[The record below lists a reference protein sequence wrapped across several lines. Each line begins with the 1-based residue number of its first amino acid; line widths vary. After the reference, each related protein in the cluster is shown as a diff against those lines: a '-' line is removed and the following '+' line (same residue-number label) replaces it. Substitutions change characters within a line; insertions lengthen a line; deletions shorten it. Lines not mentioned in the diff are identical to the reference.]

1 MPVINRIEVSNFMN
15 ATRRDPWQPT
25 WPHQIFELMGLHS
38 VINMPNGR
46 GKTTIVTT
54 ILCCLAGNGRK
65 ISEIRSIHFAP
76 KSTGRYTH
84 LRVQMT
90 MDTESAAAFDMFSDA
105 PQGQQMVFGVYGR
118 SGENE
123 TYTFYSYHG
132 TFEDCP
138 VHKGSIQ
145 KPGLIE
151 LIPDKEFS
159 DRLQIMP
166 GRFPTSAREKTNE
179 SWRAYVARWF
189 DMTGI
194 EQQISYQLKAGGEGK
209 SAYFEVKPRTGMKY
223 STSVFYEHLA
233 PQLLTNVMGE
243 YGEDDE
249 HGIEDTIHEK
259 ARKVVHAKVFSE
271 QRRRQLEQ
279 TKRVLGE
286 LQRLNTAAEEISR
299 FHADHQT
306 CSTKL
311 ATELSVLR
319 NIVIDK
325 PIPGLPLRPSDAVPE
340 LTNYLVLSKGLPYMP
355 DRTFALLTGEDP
367 KVINQR
373 ALRQGIQ
380 PVDVENL
387 QLLDITCDR
396 GELHAERKQ
405 GGGSATKF
413 YDLAGATTLLS
424 LSDKYLPEWD
434 TEKAISAVREAFE
447 WAVNA
452 DTNPARLQLNAL
464 IKDRDLKTAKRDELF
479 DTITI
484 LSNEKLNLIEER
496 QQAGAQQ
503 AEYQRMSKSGFF
515 TSEELTSPEKTG
527 HVVAS
532 ELSSSEK
539 ALNLHR
545 EMVAKQE
552 AVYSE
557 WQTLDAKYGSDT
569 LPDVLEQLQQA
580 EKLARDAYDAIK
592 AQRDDSTA
600 GAKKLKGAVVSA
612 RESLNQLAARVKE
625 VESNASKSEAF
636 ARLFPGESPHGLN
649 KRVTSELSAARE
661 EHARL
666 EKELARHSEILEALV
681 DFRDRFGAD
690 RNPAE
695 WLMQRT
701 KVYEGALAR
710 IQSLESSRKEESIS
724 LENLERFSVAPNSY
738 FRAVTEKIGVPSTP
752 LYREIEQ
759 MDLNTDRKITVLS
772 LFSGLLHAP
781 VLPDAGQAAIAARNL
796 ADNNFEFP
804 VFVAEDLAA
813 FCGSTSI
820 SFNDNLARSLFIGI
834 RTRAVDCL
842 LDPSLVEREKEKLS
856 LKINQLETRL
866 KLLSKIKLKL
876 SSNTQ
881 VAQLAGRAQHA
892 LDVGAVEKSEHL
904 RIDLDS
910 VISSLAL
917 LGERASESALEAIR
931 GEISY
936 RKALDDKS
944 PDALLTDHEQADK
957 AYSALLADEL
967 LLTESIEALNQ
978 KMEEASEVL
987 RQSSVEKSTLEPVI
1001 KRVLVFLNNK
1011 EYGLQFM
1018 QEYPKQRTV
1027 LTDEFE
1033 KARRRHGFSFDL
1045 AQKFV
1050 ASGLER
1056 PIEIEQRIN
1065 DITALIPE
1073 LDAQKQQL
1081 TAEIGLSEKNFS
1093 DLNSQV
1099 FKIDILSNKLIK
1111 LYRKYRNYDLV
1122 TDSEKCRIDRH
1133 RVYADV
1139 GYIRA
1144 STTENE
1150 LIKRLLQLNDE
1161 MENFGN
1167 VLADCVSSLTNSERD
1182 YNSASERFTGEF
1194 KRVANDPSLQ
1204 MSENLKHLLAQA
1216 QSDPSRIK
1224 LIFDATKTDYDMD
1237 MVANETARQQLDLEW
1252 EGMAEWLCEFT
1263 QRLPGYFK
1271 LMKNVFAPQYDS
1283 LSGKVTHA
1291 GFIVSG
1297 EVMQSDDVQA
1307 VMGEIV
1313 NDIDDFENH
1322 QRKSAD
1328 SDSRKE
1334 TSKNFRREIRN
1345 KFYQRILLNPSIKVC
1360 IPSISEKPLLLE
1372 KEMASSGQGV
1382 AMTLL
1387 WIVKLAD
1394 FVSERERQ
1402 RKTVSGSK
1410 FGARTMISAKKLRHI
1425 DSQFVFIDGAFSH
1438 LSDRAL
1444 IEDVLKGISRT
1455 HGRFQLIVTGHDPDY
1470 NFKHNFKYFPTLLT
1484 GREISDRYMYVENG
1498 KPVDPVEKGSSLG
1511 AMELLRLH
1519 KIELS
1524 QQPGTAT

>member
-15 ATRRDPWQPT
+15 ATRREPWQPT

-76 KSTGRYTH
+76 KSTGRFTH

-123 TYTFYSYHG
+123 SYTFYSYYG

-138 VHKGSIQ
+138 LHKGSIQ

-151 LIPDKEFS
+151 LIPDKEFT

-194 EQQISYQLKAGGEGK
+194 EQQINYQLKAGGEGK

-223 STSVFYEHLA
+223 STAVFYEHLA
-233 PQLLTNVMGE
+233 PQLLANVMGE

-286 LQRLNTAAEEISR
+286 LQRLNTAAEEITR

-306 CSTKL
+306 CSSAL
-311 ATELSVLR
+311 AAELSVLR

-325 PIPGLPLRPSDAVPE
+325 PIPGLPLRPSDGVPDFA
-340 LTNYLVLSKGLPYMP
+340 NYLVLSEGLPYMP
-355 DRTFALLTGEDP
+355 DRAFILLTGEEP

-380 PVDVENL
+380 PTEVEKS
-387 QLLDITCDR
+387 QLLDITCDQTILRDELGR
-396 GELHAERKQ
+396 GRDNKYYCSKSAVELLNKHT
-405 GGGSATKF
+405 GKF
-413 YDLAGATTLLS
+413 
-424 LSDKYLPEWD
+424 LPEWD
-434 TEKAISAVREAFE
+434 TEKAVNAVREAFE

-464 IKDRDLKTAKRDELF
+464 IKDRTLKTAKRDELLV
-479 DTITI
+479 TMTI
-484 LSNEKLNLIEER
+484 LSNEKLDLIEESR
-496 QQAGAQQ
+496 QEGAQQ

-515 TSEELTSPEKTG
+515 TPEELTSPEKTG
-527 HVVAS
+527 HEVAS
-532 ELSSSEK
+532 ELLRSEN

-557 WQTLDAKYGSDT
+557 WQTLDVKYGSDT
-569 LPDVLEQLQQA
+569 LPDVLERLKQT
-580 EKLARDAYDAIK
+580 EKNARIERDAIK
-592 AQRDDSTA
+592 EQREESS
-600 GAKKLKGAVVSA
+600 AKAKSIKGAVGSA
-612 RESLNQLAARVKE
+612 RESLAQLAARVKE
-625 VESNASKSEAF
+625 VESNTSKAETF
-636 ARLFPGESPHGLN
+636 ADLFPGESPHGLIQ
-649 KRVTSELSAARE
+649 KVTSELSAAKK
-661 EHARL
+661 
-666 EKELARHSEILEALV
+666 EKTGIETELARLSDALKDLL
-681 DFRDRFGAD
+681 DFHERFGTD
-690 RNPAE
+690 RIPSE
-695 WLMQRT
+695 WLKQRT
-701 KVYEGALAR
+701 KVYESALAR
-710 IQSLESSRKEESIS
+710 IQSLESSLKEESIS
-724 LENLERFSVAPNSY
+724 LENLERFSIAPNSY
-738 FRAVTEKIGVPSTP
+738 FRAVTEKIGVPSIP
-752 LYREIEQ
+752 LYRAIEQ
-759 MDLNTDRKITVLS
+759 MDLKTDRKTTVLS

-804 VFVAEDLAA
+804 VFVAEDLAE

-820 SFNDNLARSLFIGI
+820 SFHDDLARSLFVGI

-842 LDPSLVEREKEKLS
+842 LDPSLVEREKEKIS
-856 LKINQLETRL
+856 LKIEQLKTRL
-866 KLLSKIKLKL
+866 NLLGKIKSRL
-876 SSNTQ
+876 SSNTP

-892 LDVGAVEKSEHL
+892 LDVGAVEKSGRL
-904 RIDLDS
+904 RANLDS
-910 VISSLAL
+910 VISSLTRL
-917 LGERASESALEAIR
+917 DERASENALEAVR
-931 GEISY
+931 GEIAY
-936 RKALDDKS
+936 RKALGDKS
-944 PDALLTDHEQADK
+944 PDTLLTEHEQADK
-957 AYSALLADEL
+957 AYSALSAEEL
-967 LLTESIEALNQ
+967 SLTETIEMLNQ

-987 RQSSVEKSTLEPVI
+987 RQASVEKGALEPVI

-1018 QEYPKQRTV
+1018 QEYPDQRTF
-1027 LTDEFE
+1027 LTAQFE
-1033 KARRRHGFSFDL
+1033 KARCRHGFSFDL
-1045 AQKFV
+1045 AQKFI

-1056 PIEIEQRIN
+1056 PIKIEQRLNEISV
-1065 DITALIPE
+1065 LIPE

-1081 TAEIGLSEKNFS
+1081 IAEIDLSEQSFNKVQP
-1093 DLNSQV
+1093 QV

-1111 LYRKYRNYDLV
+1111 LYRKYRNYELSAG
-1122 TDSEKCRIDRH
+1122 TEQNRMDRH
-1133 RVYADV
+1133 SIYSDV

-1150 LIKRLLQLNDE
+1150 LIKRLIKLNDE
-1161 MENFGN
+1161 IEDFGN
-1167 VLADCVSSLTNSERD
+1167 VLAGCVSSLTTAESA
-1182 YNSASERFTGEF
+1182 YNSSSDRFNGEF
-1194 KRVANDPSLQ
+1194 KRVADDPSLQ

-1216 QSDPSRIK
+1216 QTDPSRIK
-1224 LIFDATKTDYDMD
+1224 LILDATQTDYDMD
-1237 MVANETARQQLDLEW
+1237 MVANETAREQLDLEW
-1252 EGMAEWLCEFT
+1252 EGMAGWLCEFT
-1263 QRLPGYFK
+1263 QRLPTYFK
-1271 LMKNVFAPQYDS
+1271 LMKSVFAPQYDS

-1291 GFIVSG
+1291 GFSISG

-1328 SDSRKE
+1328 NDSRKE

-1410 FGARTMISAKKLRHI
+1410 FGARTMINAKKLRHI

-1498 KPVDPVEKGSSLG
+1498 KPVDPAEKGSNLG

-1519 KIELS
+1519 KIEVP
-1524 QQPGTAT
+1524 QHPGTTT